1 MSILRRAAIWT
12 VAIELPLAT
21 LALLSTI
28 PPLYRTVPLVLTA
41 HLPGIALLD
50 GLDMCCGLGGDR
62 IVSSV
67 SPGFVPPV
75 FLSIAILAIAN
86 ATVIF
91 LCAWLVLIGRDWLGG
106 RRAPGT
112 LRNPGN

>member
-1 MSILRRAAIWT
+1 MRRAAIWT

-21 LALLSTI
+21 LALVSTI

-50 GLDMCCGLGGDR
+50 GLHMCCGIGGGEV
-62 IVSSV
+62 VSGV

-75 FLSIAILAIAN
+75 LLSIAILAIAN
-86 ATVIF
+86 AAVIF
-91 LCAWLVLIGRDWLGG
+91 LCAWLVLIVRDRLTGP
-106 RRAPGT
+106 RTAAPRAS
-112 LRNPGN
+112 

>member
-1 MSILRRAAIWT
+1 MGILRRAAIWT
-12 VAIELPLAT
+12 VAIELPLAA

-50 GLDMCCGLGGDR
+50 GLDMCCGLGGGR
-62 IVSSV
+62 VVSEV

-75 FLSIAILAIAN
+75 FLSITILSVAN
-86 ATVIF
+86 AAVIF
-91 LCAWLVLIGRDWLGG
+91 LCVWLVLIGRDRLAG
-106 RRAPGT
+106 RRTPAP
-112 LRNPGN
+112 RAS

>member
-1 MSILRRAAIWT
+1 MGILRRAAIWT

-50 GLDMCCGLGGDR
+50 GLHMCCGITPPSFEPPIL
-62 IVSSV
+62 VSV
-67 SPGFVPPV
+67 
-75 FLSIAILAIAN
+75 AILALAN
-86 ATVIF
+86 AALIF
-91 LCAWLVLIGRDWLGG
+91 VTAWVVLLLHARVSKS
-106 RRAPGT
+106 ASPAH
-112 LRNPGN
+112 P